1 MIIAQ
6 KDLNR
11 QKNYKK
17 TFLRTQIY
25 TKLTIEDIYC
35 WIEYGF
41 NELKN
46 KKDMIKKT
54 FRICGYYEEE
64 SIREIDDVSC
74 NFDAMEIEDDERIP
88 IHEDEIENNS
98 DHEEQQ

>member
-1 MIIAQ
+1 
-6 KDLNR
+6 
-11 QKNYKK
+11 
-17 TFLRTQIY
+17 
-25 TKLTIEDIYC
+25 
-35 WIEYGF
+35 
-41 NELKN
+41 
-46 KKDMIKKT
+46 MIKKT